1 MLVWVRASSPCA
13 TGDVNRIEGLVAAR
27 SCACKNAPMS
37 KLRVLSFAIS
47 IDGYGAGPA
56 QDLQNPLGV
65 RGPELMGWFFPTR
78 VFRTMHGG
86 ASDGETGIDNQFAV
100 ESMNHGAWILGRNMF
115 GPVRGPWPDDSWKGW
130 WGDEPPYHVPT
141 FVLTHYAREP
151 IEMKGGT
158 TFYFVTD
165 GIESALE
172 QAKAAAGDRDI
183 RIGGGPET
191 IRQYLQ
197 AGLIDELHL
206 VQRPVILG
214 SGESLFEGLNMRE
227 LGYNVT
233 RSVQGE
239 RGVHVIINKTA

>member
-1 MLVWVRASSPCA
+1 MAKVVVQCVGVSL
-13 TGDVNRIEGLVAAR
+13 
-27 SCACKNAPMS
+27 
-37 KLRVLSFAIS
+37 
-47 IDGYGAGPA
+47 DGYSAGPD
-56 QDLQNPLGV
+56 QSLENPLGV
-65 RGPELMGWFFPTR
+65 GGPELMSWFFPTQK
-78 VFRTMHGG
+78 FREMQG
-86 ASDGETGIDNQFAV
+86 AEGGETGIDNQFAV

-130 WGDEPPYHVPT
+130 WGDDPPYHVPT

-227 LGYNVT
+227 LGYNVA

>member
-1 MLVWVRASSPCA
+1 
-13 TGDVNRIEGLVAAR
+13 
-27 SCACKNAPMS
+27 MS
-37 KLRVLSFAIS
+37 KVVVQCVGVSLDGYSAGPDQS
-47 IDGYGAGPA
+47 ID
-56 QDLQNPLGV
+56 NPLGV
-65 RGPELMGWFFPTR
+65 GGPELMEWFFPTKT
-78 VFRTMHGG
+78 FIEMYGDG
-86 ASDGETGIDNQFAV
+86 PGETGIDNDFAAV
-100 ESMNHGAWILGRNMF
+100 SMSGKGAWILGRNMF
-115 GPVRGPWPDDSWKGW
+115 GPVRGPWPDDNWKGW
-130 WGDEPPYHVPT
+130 WGDEPSYHVPT
-141 FVLTHYAREP
+141 FVLTHYARDP

-165 GIESALE
+165 GIESALT

-191 IRQYLQ
+191 IRQYLK
-197 AGLIDELHL
+197 AGLVDELHL

-233 RSVQGE
+233 RTVPGE